1 MKKGP
6 AATGPGKEN
15 CGNSAPIVS
24 ESDTSAKNTPMFY
37 FYAFFS
43 IAKILTLYKADMV
56 QDAEHTLKSDRSKE
70 DMG

>member
-1 MKKGP
+1 MRTAIRKNGSDGNRTQK
-6 AATGPGKEN
+6 KEN

-24 ESDTSAKNTPMFY
+24 ESDTSAKNTQAMFN

-56 QDAEHTLKSDRSKE
+56 QGLGHTLYQL
-70 DMG
+70 

>member
-1 MKKGP
+1 
-6 AATGPGKEN
+6 
-15 CGNSAPIVS
+15 
-24 ESDTSAKNTPMFY
+24 MFN

-56 QDAEHTLKSDRSKE
+56 QGTEHTLKPDRSKE